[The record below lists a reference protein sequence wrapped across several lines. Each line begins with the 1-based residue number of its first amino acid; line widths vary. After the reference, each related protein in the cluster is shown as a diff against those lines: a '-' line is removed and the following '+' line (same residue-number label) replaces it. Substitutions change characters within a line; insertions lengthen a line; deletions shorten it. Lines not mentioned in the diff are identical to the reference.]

1 MALTTNPWDATSLV
15 AYINEIWPGPTN
27 EEFFAGAVAANF
39 FMDLSPYAQ
48 NGGDI
53 VHIPNVFTN
62 VFTVNSQ
69 STQGAEITTGDATVV
84 DDTLTINTHK
94 YIATLLGDKDAQ
106 QIASVYNLNEIY
118 ARKAGGTMVED
129 LEAAIFALQSS
140 VSTNTVNDTASVI
153 NDTDLRGAVEKLD
166 SADTPLSECA
176 WFFHPY
182 AYWTQIHAIQKY
194 YDAAQAGWNSAK
206 TPTVSGNFGT
216 TNGQMKSLRGQLYGM
231 PVYTSSK
238 VVNTLLATKNLLAHK
253 NAFMF
258 ATQTPG
264 GQRIRFQSE
273 KWLANLGILA
283 VWDMIYGVSEVREE
297 AACLI
302 QGSNAFI
309 AS

>member
-1 MALTTNPWDATSLV
+1 MALTTNPWDATALV
-15 AYINEIWPGPTN
+15 AYINEVWPGPTN

-39 FMDLSPYAQ
+39 FLDLTPYAQ
-48 NGGDI
+48 SGGDI
-53 VHIPNVFTN
+53 FHIPNAFTN
-62 VFTVNSQ
+62 VFTVNTQ
-69 STQGAEITTGDATVV
+69 STQGAEVTTGDATVV

-106 QIASVYNLNEIY
+106 QIASAYNIGEIY
-118 ARKAGGTMVED
+118 TRKAGGTLVED
-129 LEAAIFALQSS
+129 LEASIFALQSS

-153 NDTDLRGAVEKLD
+153 NDTDIRGAVEKLD
-166 SADTPLSECA
+166 TADVPLNECA

-194 YDAAQAGWNSAK
+194 YDAAQAGWRDNA
-206 TPTVSGNFGT
+206 PTVSGNFGT
-216 TNGQMKSLRGQLYGM
+216 TRGQMQELKGKLYGM

-253 NAFMF
+253 NTFCF

-264 GQRIRFQSE
+264 GKRVRFQAE
-273 KWLANLGILA
+273 NWLANLGILTI
-283 VWDMIYGVSEVREE
+283 WDTIYGVKEVREE

-302 QGSNAFI
+302 NGSNAFI
-309 AS
+309 SS